1 MTTQNTRILKTFYY
15 GLFNFFNIFIGK
27 YLLYPIL
34 IFFWKIEIFNDWIL
48 IANIALQ
55 FALLDF
61 GSKTYIGNRL
71 AEKKINII
79 RKYFKYLIVIN
90 ITSLILIFI
99 FLLGYLHFFFNYN
112 FYNMTVSSSDFM
124 ILIICN
130 IFILVINIFVGTYGD
145 AILRPLG
152 LLYKYQKIDFF
163 FNLSLNLIL
172 IGSVYIGAGIIG
184 FSLIQIILHAVKIIF
199 IKYYC
204 DKYSSA
210 TRFPFK
216 GNLIKYKVLKNIIF
230 NSFFFYI
237 GNITNIIQNS
247 TFILLGARGMGVA
260 NIGFFVLYR
269 TVSNFSNQ
277 LQNFISSA
285 FYYEYTRKKYYI
297 INKKINLFIFQ
308 LKLSNNITLI
318 INFIILMS
326 AEKIFSVWLKGE
338 LIFNYNIFLSL
349 IIASIIKNYSNSI
362 LNYLLAKNKQRDIN
376 KNILIFSLFFLIPCY
391 YLSHTYGILGLSIM
405 YIGYELGC
413 LMILLRQFFILKK
426 DDFNRKH
433 FIIEIFKISIFFMFF
448 LISYYSIFMAF
459 IYFAIEINY
468 YLKKYKKI

>member
-15 GLFNFFNIFIGK
+15 GLFNFLNIFIGK

-48 IANIALQ
+48 ITNIALQ

-112 FYNMTVSSSDFM
+112 FYNMTVGSSNFM

-172 IGSVYIGAGIIG
+172 IGSVYMGAGIIS

-204 DKYSSA
+204 DEYSSP
-210 TRFPFK
+210 TQFPLK

-237 GNITNIIQNS
+237 GNMTNIIQNS
-247 TFILLGARGMGVA
+247 TFILLGARGMGIA
-260 NIGFFVLYR
+260 NIGFFILYR

-318 INFIILMS
+318 INFI
-326 AEKIFSVWLKGE
+326 
-338 LIFNYNIFLSL
+338 
-349 IIASIIKNYSNSI
+349 KNYSNSL
-362 LNYLLAKNKQRDIN
+362 LNYLLAKNKQRNIN

-426 DDFNRKH
+426 DEFNIKY
-433 FIIEIFKISIFFMFF
+433 FIIEIFKISIFFLFF
-448 LISYYSIFMAF
+448 LTSYYSIFLAF

>member
-1 MTTQNTRILKTFYY
+1 MTNQNARILKTFYY
-15 GLFNFFNIFIGK
+15 GLLNFLNIFIGK

-34 IFFWKIEIFNDWIL
+34 IFFWKIEIFNDWVL
-48 IANIALQ
+48 ITNIALQ

-90 ITSLILIFI
+90 IISSFLIFI
-99 FLLGYLHFFFNYN
+99 FLLGYLYFANLN
-112 FYNMTVSSSDFM
+112 FYNMTVSASNFV

-130 IFILVINIFVGTYGD
+130 IFILLINIFAGTYGE

-152 LLYKYQKIDFF
+152 LLYKYQKIEFIS
-163 FNLSLNLIL
+163 NLSFNLIL
-172 IGSVYIGAGIIG
+172 IGSVYLGADIIR
-184 FSLIQIILHAVKIIF
+184 FTVIQATLHLVKIIF

-204 DKYSSA
+204 NKYF
-210 TRFPFK
+210 TQHQFTLK
-216 GNLIKYKVLKNIIF
+216 NNLIKYKILKNIIF
-230 NSFFFYI
+230 NGFFFYI

-247 TFILLGARGMGVA
+247 TFILLGARGMGVT
-260 NIGFFVLYR
+260 NIGIFILYR

-277 LQNFISSA
+277 IQNFISSA
-285 FYYEYTRKKYYI
+285 FYYEYTRKKNYI

-326 AEKIFSVWLKGE
+326 AEKMFSVWLKGE
-338 LIFNYNIFLSL
+338 LMFNSNVFLSL
-349 IIASIIKNYSNSI
+349 IIASIIKNYSNSL

-376 KNILIFSLFFLIPCY
+376 KKILFFSVFFLIPCY
-391 YLSHTYGILGLSIM
+391 YLSYTYGILGLSIM

-413 LMILLRQFFILKK
+413 LIILLRHFFILKT
-426 DDFNRKH
+426 DEFNKKP
-433 FIIEIFKISIFFMFF
+433 FIIEIFKIIILFVFV
-448 LISYYSIFMAF
+448 LISYYSILLAF
-459 IYFAIEINY
+459 IYFIIESNY
-468 YLKKYKKI
+468 YKIKSKKI

>member
-15 GLFNFFNIFIGK
+15 GLFNFLNIFIGK

-48 IANIALQ
+48 ITNIALQ

-112 FYNMTVSSSDFM
+112 FYNMTVGSSDFV

-204 DKYSSA
+204 DKYSSP
-210 TRFPFK
+210 TEFRFK

-247 TFILLGARGMGVA
+247 TFILLGARGMGIA
-260 NIGFFVLYR
+260 NIGFFILYR

-297 INKKINLFIFQ
+297 INEKINLFIFQ

-338 LIFNYNIFLSL
+338 LIFNYNVFLSL
-349 IIASIIKNYSNSI
+349 IIASIIKNYSNSL
-362 LNYLLAKNKQRDIN
+362 LNYLLAKNKQRNIN

-391 YLSHTYGILGLSIM
+391 YLSKTYGILGLSLM

-413 LMILLRQFFILKK
+413 LMILLRQFFILKTDK
-426 DDFNRKH
+426 FDRKI
-433 FIIEIFKISIFFMFF
+433 FIIEIFKISIFFLFF
-448 LISYYSIFMAF
+448 LTSYYSMLLAL
-459 IYFAIEINY
+459 IYFVIEISY
-468 YLKKYKKI
+468 YLKKFKKI